1 MAASQ
6 MRMRISSCKPIS
18 TRKCGN
24 VENKKTLLV
33 FRRGALLLDRGTDLD
48 ADQDEN
54 KHYKRPKQS
63 RAPFVELRYVLL
75 WGLFDNFLHHLR
87 IADGVV
93 HETRAPAVA
102 VLRAGQIDGVAF

>member
-1 MAASQ
+1 MW
-6 MRMRISSCKPIS
+6 
-18 TRKCGN
+18 KCGN

-33 FRRGALLLDRGTDLD
+33 FRRGALLLDRRTDLD

-63 RAPFVELRYVLL
+63 RAPFIELRDVAL
-75 WGLFDNFLHHLR
+75 WRLFDNFLYNLR

-102 VLRAGQIDGVAF
+102 VFHARDIKGIAF